1 MAAIDFPANPTVG
14 QRFTAGGI
22 IWTWDG
28 LKWTLSGSGSISIND
43 APPTNPLDGALWWD
57 TVSGNLF
64 IYYDDGTSAQ
74 WVVAVN
80 LNTAGPVGPEGPQG
94 DPGPTGPVGPM
105 GPAPLQAIGDN
116 RIINGDMRI
125 SQRYDATPA
134 TVAGYTLDRWQIQ
147 ANPMAGEVTQG
158 GPDAV
163 LAPLGFAYHM
173 YHQFTTAVPSLAAD
187 DYFSFV
193 QYIEADYLTDFAWGT
208 PDAQPV
214 TLSFLAAAS
223 VPGTYSVSIRSAP
236 SPDYRSYPAT
246 FEITG
251 VGTWEQVTITIPGD
265 TGGDWALSGNDLG
278 LAVFFCFGVGTTY
291 GGPPGAWAD
300 ENYVGA
306 AGTVNLAA
314 TVGNMFWLTGVKL
327 EIGDVATPYPRQS
340 MATSLAD
347 CQRYYQVLSA
357 VIISEAYGSA
367 GSARYES
374 FVFPTT
380 MRANPTVT
388 PSGVQYS
395 NSSGFLMNNIS
406 PNNVTMAMVV
416 GAANGQAYAQGS
428 IILDAEL

>member
-57 TVSGNLF
+57 TASGNLF

-125 SQRYDATPA
+125 GQRGPTGDA
-134 TVAGYTLDRWQIQ
+134 AGYTVDRWQWQGTPDIGHWSQGNAASQ
-147 ANPMAGEVTQG
+147 APIVGSSAYLAFSTDTAAAMNP
-158 GPDAV
+158 
-163 LAPLGFAYHM
+163 
-173 YHQFTTAVPSLAAD
+173 D
-187 DYFSFV
+187 DYLAFA
-193 QYIEADYLTDFAWGT
+193 QYIEADMVTDFAWGT

-214 TLSFLAAAS
+214 TLSFWAAS
-223 VPGTYSVSIRSAP
+223 NVAGMFSGSIRNQTTGTDA
-236 SPDYRSYPAT
+236 SPSYPFA
-246 FEITG
+246 FDLPAD
-251 VGTWEQVTITIPGD
+251 VWTWFAITIPGD
-265 TGGDWALSGNDLG
+265 TNAASNWILTGNEAG
-278 LAVFFCFGVGTTY
+278 LAVFFCMGEGGTYSAPAGAWVDQNCVGATGTTNI
-291 GGPPGAWAD
+291 GD
-300 ENYVGA
+300 
-306 AGTVNLAA
+306 
-314 TVGNMFWLTGVKL
+314 TVGDYFAVTGVKL

-340 MATSLAD
+340 MAKSLAD
-347 CQRYYQVLSA
+347 CQRYYQVLTSVILCAGYSA
-357 VIISEAYGSA
+357 NVMYGS
-367 GSARYES
+367 Y
-374 FVFPTT
+374 VFPTT
-380 MRANPTVT
+380 MRASPTVT
-388 PSGVQYS
+388 PSGVAYA
-395 NSSGFLMNNIS
+395 NASSFLMNNVS
-406 PNNVTMAMVV
+406 PDNVTMSMVML
-416 GAANGQAYAQGS
+416 AAGFGYAQGS